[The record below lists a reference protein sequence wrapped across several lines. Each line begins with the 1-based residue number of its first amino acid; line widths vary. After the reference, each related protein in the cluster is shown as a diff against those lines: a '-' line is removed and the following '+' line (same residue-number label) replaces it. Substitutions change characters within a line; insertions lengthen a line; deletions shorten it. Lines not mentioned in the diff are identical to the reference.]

1 MRITPQRTELR
12 ELPAGQRTGAPASSP
27 PAEVK
32 QASAESA
39 RIAPAMNALSA
50 MAEVDMDKVSAIRQ
64 ALARGEIGFDADKL
78 AGLIARYHGN
88 QG

>member
-12 ELPAGQRTGAPASSP
+12 ELPAGKRTGAPASP
-27 PAEVK
+27 MPAEVK
-32 QASAESA
+32 QGSAESA
-39 RIAPAMNALSA
+39 RITPAMNALSA
-50 MAEVDMDKVSAIRQ
+50 MAEVDMDKVAAIRQ
-64 ALARGEIGFDADKL
+64 ALSRGEIGFDADKL